1 MQIKRAA
8 TVSYPFS
15 DDNSASLT
23 TRRPFKMPMQKIKSM
38 LRTFAKGSTSDQ
50 REQKKLSLYR
60 LAPLFLLML
69 YAICSVIR
77 LASSSSYSFYLAQA
91 TDSFVAEMSSDLES
105 FTTHI
110 SSNLNYLQASEENTA
125 HRCSDL
131 INGRMVRMSSFGD
144 EGLLCCDR
152 SHNRTDVCYMRGDI
166 RTDANSSSISVYGA
180 GPWQVPETI
189 RPYTRKWETEIMSTI
204 DNITLLPV
212 ASSINNGSPSKACEK
227 RHGVPGLVFS
237 TGGYTGNLY
246 HEFNDGLIP
255 LFITAQRFHGEVVL
269 VVMEY
274 HSWWMTTYRPVIRKL
289 TNYKVVDFS
298 RDRRVH
304 CFSEM
309 IVGLRIHGEL
319 SIDPLLMPEGI
330 GIQDFRALLGQGLGD
345 SQLKPQEARPPLVA
359 PPPASASHSNRRC
372 STSKPKMTII
382 IRSKSRVLLNLDE
395 IVKACEHIGFEVQV
409 LKPKRGMPLT
419 VIHDALDAADVMLAV
434 HGAAMTHFLFMR
446 PRSVLIQIVP
456 LGLDWAAE
464 TYYGEPA
471 RKLGLEYMAYR
482 VRPGESSLSKEYHRR
497 SPVLMDPSI
506 ITRQGWWETK
516 RIYLDRQNIKVNIG
530 RFSRVLAK
538 AHSHICKLYAS
549 V

>member
-1 MQIKRAA
+1 MK
-8 TVSYPFS
+8 
-15 DDNSASLT
+15 
-23 TRRPFKMPMQKIKSM
+23 
-38 LRTFAKGSTSDQ
+38 
-50 REQKKLSLYR
+50 
-60 LAPLFLLML
+60 
-69 YAICSVIR
+69 
-77 LASSSSYSFYLAQA
+77 
-91 TDSFVAEMSSDLES
+91 
-105 FTTHI
+105 
-110 SSNLNYLQASEENTA
+110 
-125 HRCSDL
+125 
-131 INGRMVRMSSFGD
+131 
-144 EGLLCCDR
+144 
-152 SHNRTDVCYMRGDI
+152 GDI
-166 RTDANSSSISVYGA
+166 RTDSNSSSILVYGA
-180 GPWQVPETI
+180 GPSQVPETI
-189 RPYTRKWETEIMSTI
+189 RPYTRKWEAEIMSTI
-204 DNITLLPV
+204 DNITLLPM
-212 ASSINNGSPSKACEK
+212 ASSSNKGSPPKACEK

-269 VVMEY
+269 VLLEY
-274 HSWWMTTYRPVIRKL
+274 HSWWVTTYRPVIRKL

-304 CFSEM
+304 CFPEM

-319 SIDPLLMPEGI
+319 SIDPLRMSNGV
-330 GIQDFRALLGQGLGD
+330 GIQDFQALLRQGLGD
-345 SQLKPQEARPPLVA
+345 SQLKPQEARLPLAA
-359 PPPASASHSNRRC
+359 PPTPASSHGNSRC
-372 STSKPKMTII
+372 STTKPKITII
-382 IRSKSRVLLNLDE
+382 IRSKSRVLLNLNE

-419 VIHDALDAADVMLAV
+419 VIYDALEGADVMLAV

-446 PRSVLIQIVP
+446 PGSVLIQIVP

-482 VRPGESSLSKEYHRR
+482 VAPGESSLSKEYHRR

-506 ITRQGWWETK
+506 ITRQGWRETK
-516 RIYLDRQNIKVNIG
+516 RIYLDKQNVKVNIR

-538 AHSHICKLYAS
+538 ARSHICTLHAR